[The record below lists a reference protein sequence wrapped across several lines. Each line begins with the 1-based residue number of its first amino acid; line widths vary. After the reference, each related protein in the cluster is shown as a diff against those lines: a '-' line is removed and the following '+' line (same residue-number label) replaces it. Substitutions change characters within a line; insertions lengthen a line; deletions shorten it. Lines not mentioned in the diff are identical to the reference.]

1 MRKSANTT
9 KEEKMFTPDR
19 ERALALL
26 HKHNQSQSLRSH
38 ALAVEAAMRHMARL
52 WGEDEHYWAEV
63 GLLHD
68 IDYEKHPEDHLKFA
82 PEMLGEGGYDEAF
95 IRSVL
100 SHGWTLCTDV
110 EPQEKMEKALFAAD
124 ELCGLIT
131 AAAYMR
137 PSKSVM
143 DLEVSS
149 LKKKFKDKKFAA
161 GVNREI
167 ILKGCEMLGL
177 TLDELAGL
185 TIAGMRENA
194 AEIGL

>member
-1 MRKSANTT
+1 
-9 KEEKMFTPDR
+9 MFKPGR
-19 ERALALL
+19 ERALTLL
-26 HKHNQSQSLRSH
+26 HKHNESQSLRSH
-38 ALAVEAAMRHMARL
+38 ALAVEAVMRHIAIL
-52 WGEDEHYWAEV
+52 WGEDERYWAEV

-68 IDYEKHPEDHLKFA
+68 LDYEKHPEEHLEFA
-82 PEMLGEGGYDEAF
+82 PEMLREAGYDEKF
-95 IRSVL
+95 IRAVL

-110 EPQEKMEKALFAAD
+110 EPQEKMEKALFAID

-149 LKKKFKDKKFAA
+149 VKKKFKDKRFAA

-167 ILKGCEMLGL
+167 ILKGCEMLSL
-177 TLDELAGL
+177 NLDELTAL
-185 TIAGMRENA
+185 AIAGMRENA

>member
-1 MRKSANTT
+1 
-9 KEEKMFTPDR
+9 MFKPDR
-19 ERALALL
+19 ACALALL
-26 HKHNQSQSLRSH
+26 HKHNESQSLRSH
-38 ALAVEAAMRHMARL
+38 ALAVEAAMRYIAKL
-52 WGEDEHYWAEV
+52 WGEDELYWAEV

-68 IDYEKHPEDHLKFA
+68 VDYEKHPEDHLKFA
-82 PEMLGEGGYDEAF
+82 PEMLGQAGYDEEF
-95 IRSVL
+95 IRAVL
-100 SHGWTLCTDV
+100 SHGFTLCTDV
-110 EPQEKMEKALFAAD
+110 EPVKRMEKALFACD

-149 LKKKFKDKKFAA
+149 VKKKFKDKRFAA
-161 GVNREI
+161 GVNREVV
-167 ILKGCEMLGL
+167 LRGCQMLDL
-177 TLDELAGL
+177 TLDELTAM

>member
-1 MRKSANTT
+1 
-9 KEEKMFTPDR
+9 MFTPDR
-19 ERALALL
+19 NRALALL
-26 HKHNQSQSLRSH
+26 HKHNQNPSLRSH
-38 ALAVEAAMRHMARL
+38 ALAVEAALRYIARQ

-68 IDYEKHPEDHLKFA
+68 VDYELHPEEHLAHA
-82 PEMLGEGGYDEAF
+82 PDMLRKGGYDDEF
-95 IRSVL
+95 IHAVL
-100 SHGWTLCTDV
+100 SHGWTLCTDIKP
-110 EPQEKMEKALFAAD
+110 EKKMEMALFAVD

-161 GVNREI
+161 GVNRQV
-167 ILKGCEMLGL
+167 ILNGCEMLEI
-177 TLDELAGL
+177 TLDELISLA
-185 TIAGMRENA
+185 IAGMRENA
-194 AEIGL
+194 TEIGL

>member
-1 MRKSANTT
+1 
-9 KEEKMFTPDR
+9 MFKPDR

-26 HKHNQSQSLRSH
+26 HKHIQSDSLRSH
-38 ALAVEAAMRHMARL
+38 ALAVEAVLRYIARQ
-52 WGEDEHYWAEV
+52 WGEDEDYWAEV

-68 IDYEKHPEDHLKFA
+68 VDYELHPEAHLEFA
-82 PEMLGEGGYDEAF
+82 PGMLRDGGYDEEF
-95 IRSVL
+95 IRAVL

-110 EPQEKMEKALFAAD
+110 KPEKKMELALFAVD

-149 LKKKFKDKKFAA
+149 VKKKFKDKKFAA
-161 GVNREI
+161 GVNRQV
-167 ILKGCEMLGL
+167 ILNGCEMLDI
-177 TLDELAGL
+177 TLDELIAL
-185 TIAGMRENA
+185 AIAGMRENA
-194 AEIGL
+194 TEIGL

>member
-1 MRKSANTT
+1 
-9 KEEKMFTPDR
+9 MFTANR
-19 ERALALL
+19 QRALDLL
-26 HKHNQSQSLRSH
+26 HKHNQGSSLRSH
-38 ALAVEAAMRHMARL
+38 ALAVEAALRHIARQ

-68 IDYEKHPEDHLKFA
+68 IGYEQHPNAHLEHA
-82 PEMLGEGGYDEAF
+82 PEMLREGGYDDEF
-95 IRSVL
+95 IHAVL

-110 EPQEKMEKALFAAD
+110 KPEKKMELALFAVD

-149 LKKKFKDKKFAA
+149 VKKKFKDKKFAA
-161 GVNREI
+161 GVNRQVILNGCDMLEI
-167 ILKGCEMLGL
+167 
-177 TLDELAGL
+177 TLDELCAL
-185 TIAGMRENA
+185 AIAGMRENA